1 MDIKSES
8 NSLDFLNTN
17 NEKVIEKSKL
27 DLFEKNLK
35 NADFMKK
42 KIKEIIDSVIEE
54 LIEKI
59 KTIRNLEQTF
69 FESLEAEIKMS
80 KFLYEIYQQEI
91 KNRNVNCFISKELAN
106 HINFF
111 IPELKIDNTT
121 SLNERIN
128 NIIFYVNENINNKF
142 QKFEKEEKIINIK
155 YQINTKIKM
164 NIKGIFN
171 YNENLLVTYDDYTIK
186 FIAKNT
192 LQNKFTIMETEIKN
206 IKRCKKKNEED
217 IIFILALSYIFI
229 IKIFLQYDEYK
240 ILEKVDIS
248 KYDTVIINS
257 ICDLLAFKKINYSSF
272 EFYLIN
278 YKNYIKIEK
287 EFKDDISRFLLVND
301 NLFFGIKNY
310 YIKLYLIE
318 KNVCYEIN
326 KFEIS
331 GVKEN
336 DSVINLNEDY
346 LTLNTSNKIFIF
358 DKKNNYNLSKTI
370 NLNDEYGSSINIIN
384 LNNIMISLCLKEKKM
399 KIVNYNISLMGLK
412 WREISNSN
420 IDFDNEVIKVCEKL
434 GENHLFIIGEN
445 YCYIVEMLIIHNN

>member
-80 KFLYEIYQQEI
+80 KFLYESHQQEI

-128 NIIFYVNENINNKF
+128 KIIFYVNESINNKF
-142 QKFEKEEKIINIK
+142 QKFEKEEKMKNIK

-171 YNENLLVTYDDYTIK
+171 YNENLLVTYDDYTIN

-192 LQNKFTIMETEIKN
+192 LQNKFTIMELEIKN
-206 IKRCKKKNEED
+206 IKKCKKKNKED
-217 IIFILALSYIFI
+217 LFIILVLSRIFI
-229 IKIFLQYDEYK
+229 IKIFPQYDEYK

-248 KYDTVIINS
+248 KYYTVIINS
-257 ICDLLAFKKINYSSF
+257 LCDLLAFTKSNYSF
-272 EFYLIN
+272 NFYLIN

-301 NLFFGIKNY
+301 NLFFGIENY

-318 KNVCYEIN
+318 KNNCNEIN

-336 DSVINLNEDY
+336 DSIINLNENY

-370 NLNDEYGSSINIIN
+370 NLNDEYGSSIKIIN
-384 LNNIMISLCLKEKKM
+384 LNNIMISLCIKKKKM

-420 IDFDNEVIKVCEKL
+420 IDFDNEVIKACEKL

-445 YCYIVEMLIIHNN
+445 YFYIVEMLIIDNN

>member
-27 DLFEKNLK
+27 DSFEKNLK

-80 KFLYEIYQQEI
+80 KFLYESHQQEI

-186 FIAKNT
+186 FISKNT
-192 LQNKFTIMETEIKN
+192 LQNKFTIMEPEIKN
-206 IKRCKKKNEED
+206 IKKCKKKNKGD
-217 IIFILALSYIFI
+217 LFIILVSSSIFI
-229 IKIFLQYDEYK
+229 IKIFPQYNEYK

-248 KYDTVIINS
+248 KYETVIINS
-257 ICDLLAFKKINYSSF
+257 LCNLLAFTKYNYSF
-272 EFYLIN
+272 KFYLIN

-287 EFKDDISRFLLVND
+287 EFNDDISRFLLAND
-301 NLFFGIKNY
+301 DLFFGIENN
-310 YIKLYLIE
+310 YIKLYQIE
-318 KNVCYEIN
+318 KNNCNEIN

-336 DSVINLNEDY
+336 DSVINLSEDY
-346 LTLNTSNKIFIF
+346 LALNTPNKIFIF

-399 KIVNYNISLMGLK
+399 KIINYNISLMGLK

-445 YCYIVEMLIIHNN
+445 YCYIVEMLIIDNN

>member
-80 KFLYEIYQQEI
+80 KFLYESHQQEI

-142 QKFEKEEKIINIK
+142 QKFEKEEKMENIK

-171 YNENLLVTYDDYTIK
+171 YN
-186 FIAKNT
+186 
-192 LQNKFTIMETEIKN
+192 
-206 IKRCKKKNEED
+206 
-217 IIFILALSYIFI
+217 
-229 IKIFLQYDEYK
+229 
-240 ILEKVDIS
+240 
-248 KYDTVIINS
+248 
-257 ICDLLAFKKINYSSF
+257 
-272 EFYLIN
+272 
-278 YKNYIKIEK
+278 
-287 EFKDDISRFLLVND
+287 
-301 NLFFGIKNY
+301 
-310 YIKLYLIE
+310 
-318 KNVCYEIN
+318 
-326 KFEIS
+326 
-331 GVKEN
+331 
-336 DSVINLNEDY
+336 
-346 LTLNTSNKIFIF
+346 
-358 DKKNNYNLSKTI
+358 
-370 NLNDEYGSSINIIN
+370 
-384 LNNIMISLCLKEKKM
+384 
-399 KIVNYNISLMGLK
+399 
-412 WREISNSN
+412 
-420 IDFDNEVIKVCEKL
+420 
-434 GENHLFIIGEN
+434 
-445 YCYIVEMLIIHNN
+445 

>member
-54 LIEKI
+54 LIENI
-59 KTIRNLEQTF
+59 KTIRILEQTF

-80 KFLYEIYQQEI
+80 KFLYESYQQEI
-91 KNRNVNCFISKELAN
+91 KNRNVNCFISKELTN

-128 NIIFYVNENINNKF
+128 NIIFYVNESINNKF

-186 FIAKNT
+186 FISKNT
-192 LQNKFTIMETEIKN
+192 LQNKFTIMEPEIKN
-206 IKRCKKKNEED
+206 IKKCEKKNKGD
-217 IIFILALSYIFI
+217 LFIILVSSSIFI
-229 IKIFLQYDEYK
+229 IKIFPQYNEYK

-248 KYDTVIINS
+248 KYETVIINS
-257 ICDLLAFKKINYSSF
+257 LCNLLAFTKSNYSF
-272 EFYLIN
+272 KFYLIN

-318 KNVCYEIN
+318 KNDCNEIN

-399 KIVNYNISLMGLK
+399 KIINYNISLMGLK

-445 YCYIVEMLIIHNN
+445 YCYIVEMLIMHNN

>member
-80 KFLYEIYQQEI
+80 KFLYESHQQEI

-128 NIIFYVNENINNKF
+128 KIIFYVNESINNKF
-142 QKFEKEEKIINIK
+142 QKFEKEEKMKNKEIINIK

-171 YNENLLVTYDDYTIK
+171 YN
-186 FIAKNT
+186 
-192 LQNKFTIMETEIKN
+192 
-206 IKRCKKKNEED
+206 
-217 IIFILALSYIFI
+217 
-229 IKIFLQYDEYK
+229 
-240 ILEKVDIS
+240 
-248 KYDTVIINS
+248 
-257 ICDLLAFKKINYSSF
+257 
-272 EFYLIN
+272 
-278 YKNYIKIEK
+278 
-287 EFKDDISRFLLVND
+287 
-301 NLFFGIKNY
+301 
-310 YIKLYLIE
+310 
-318 KNVCYEIN
+318 
-326 KFEIS
+326 
-331 GVKEN
+331 
-336 DSVINLNEDY
+336 
-346 LTLNTSNKIFIF
+346 
-358 DKKNNYNLSKTI
+358 
-370 NLNDEYGSSINIIN
+370 
-384 LNNIMISLCLKEKKM
+384 
-399 KIVNYNISLMGLK
+399 
-412 WREISNSN
+412 
-420 IDFDNEVIKVCEKL
+420 
-434 GENHLFIIGEN
+434 
-445 YCYIVEMLIIHNN
+445 

>member
-54 LIEKI
+54 LSEKI

-80 KFLYEIYQQEI
+80 KFLYESYQQEI

-128 NIIFYVNENINNKF
+128 NIIFYVNESINNKF
-142 QKFEKEEKIINIK
+142 QKFEKEEKMKNIK

-171 YNENLLVTYDDYTIK
+171 YNENLLVTYDDYTIN
-186 FIAKNT
+186 FMAKNT
-192 LQNKFTIMETEIKN
+192 LQNKFIIMEPEIKN
-206 IKRCKKKNEED
+206 IKKCKKKNKED
-217 IIFILALSYIFI
+217 IIFILVLSYIFI
-229 IKIFLQYDEYK
+229 IKIFPQYDEYK

-257 ICDLLAFKKINYSSF
+257 LCDLLAFRKINYSSF
-272 EFYLIN
+272 DFYLIN
-278 YKNYIKIEK
+278 YKKYIKIKK
-287 EFKDDISRFLLVND
+287 EFKDGINRFLLAND
-301 NLFFGIKNY
+301 NLFFGIEDN

-318 KNVCYEIN
+318 KNDCNEIN

-346 LTLNTSNKIFIF
+346 LTLNTPNKIFIF

-445 YCYIVEMLIIHNN
+445 YFYIVEMLIIDNN